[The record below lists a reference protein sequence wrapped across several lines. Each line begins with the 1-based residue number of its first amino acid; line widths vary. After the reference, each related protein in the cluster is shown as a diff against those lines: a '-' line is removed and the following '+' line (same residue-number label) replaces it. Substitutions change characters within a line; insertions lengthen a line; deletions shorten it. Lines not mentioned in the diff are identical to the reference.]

1 MSDITQKLVK
11 VCQAIEG
18 KKGEDILV
26 LDISQ
31 VSSFT
36 DFFILC
42 HGNNEKQIQAI
53 CDAIREVLAKEEQ
66 TRPAYVEGYRNAT
79 WVLLDYLDFVVHIF
93 SEPTRRFYNLEKLW
107 SDGTEVNRQ
116 ALSAGVLSTQ
126 SATEVCLD
134 RSYKKSSLQTSG
146 D

>member
-1 MSDITQKLVK
+1 MSDVTQKLAK
-11 VCQAIEG
+11 VCQAIEE
-18 KKGEDILV
+18 KKGEDIQV

-31 VSSFT
+31 ISSFT

-66 TRPAYVEGYRNAT
+66 TRPAHVEGYRNAA

-116 ALSAGVLSTQ
+116 ALSA
-126 SATEVCLD
+126 
-134 RSYKKSSLQTSG
+134 
-146 D
+146 

>member
-1 MSDITQKLVK
+1 MSDVTQKLAK
-11 VCQAIEG
+11 VCQVIEG
-18 KKGEDILV
+18 KKGEDIQV

-31 VSSFT
+31 ISSFT

-66 TRPAYVEGYRNAT
+66 TRPAHVEGYRNAA

-116 ALSAGVLSTQ
+116 ALSA
-126 SATEVCLD
+126 
-134 RSYKKSSLQTSG
+134 
-146 D
+146 

>member
-66 TRPAYVEGYRNAT
+66 TRPALCGGLSQRHMGAPGLPRFRRST
-79 WVLLDYLDFVVHIF
+79 F
-93 SEPTRRFYNLEKLW
+93 SQNQPGVFYNLEKLW
-107 SDGTEVNRQ
+107 SDGTEGQ
-116 ALSAGVLSTQ
+116 SAGLVR
-126 SATEVCLD
+126 
-134 RSYKKSSLQTSG
+134 RSSEYSECN
-146 D
+146 

>member
-1 MSDITQKLVK
+1 MSDVTQKLAK

-18 KKGEDILV
+18 KKGEDIQV

-31 VSSFT
+31 ISSFT

-66 TRPAYVEGYRNAT
+66 TRPAHVEGYRNAA

-107 SDGTEVNRQ
+107 SDGTEVNRH
-116 ALSAGVLSTQ
+116 ALSA
-126 SATEVCLD
+126 
-134 RSYKKSSLQTSG
+134 
-146 D
+146 

>member
-1 MSDITQKLVK
+1 MSDVTQKLAK
-11 VCQAIEG
+11 VCQAIEE
-18 KKGEDILV
+18 KKGEDIQI

-31 VSSFT
+31 ISSFT

-66 TRPAYVEGYRNAT
+66 TRPAHVEGYRNAA

-107 SDGTEVNRQ
+107 SDGTAVNRQ
-116 ALSAGVLSTQ
+116 ALSA
-126 SATEVCLD
+126 
-134 RSYKKSSLQTSG
+134 
-146 D
+146 